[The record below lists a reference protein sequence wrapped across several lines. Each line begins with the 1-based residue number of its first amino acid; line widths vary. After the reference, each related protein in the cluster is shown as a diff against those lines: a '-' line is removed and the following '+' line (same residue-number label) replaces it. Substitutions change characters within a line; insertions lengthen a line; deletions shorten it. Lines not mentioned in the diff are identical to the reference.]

1 MKLSHKLVMVSAAV
15 LMGVS
20 PVLGM
25 AENTVSV
32 QAATKSTNGVHNTY
46 GKNSKVKVTKTM
58 KFVDRNGKKTSK
70 TAPKGGIYT
79 IWNVKNI
86 DGQVYYSIQTDLK
99 YWIPATATEGTVTYK
114 SGNTTYTLKSDGKK
128 VTTSTSTKKAV
139 KKTNSNK
146 NTKKVVKESTKK
158 TATKT
163 INGVKYYDLGGGA
176 YIKAVN
182 VDGKAA
188 SSTSSL
194 SKGTKAKFV
203 SNSYIYDKNGKR
215 ISKYQGK
222 SKFVKGDSVTTYGI
236 QTINGKKYYQLD
248 KKGTAFVRTVNI
260 DGKTTSNQESSVSND
275 AESTKK
281 YDYSLKKNAYIY
293 DKNGKRIN
301 KYQGKSKLLKGAAI
315 DVYGIETIKGKDY
328 YQLDKKGTAFVKASN
343 VTRTVKATS
352 ITMKKNAYIYNGNG
366 DTKKKTVKKGKT
378 VKATEARYIGTK
390 LYYKI
395 GDNQFVKA
403 ANVGKISGP
412 ELEPVNEPDGA
423 ATVDTGDNTVDP
435 NVTKVT
441 TINVAPLY
449 NIKGQ
454 PDNVRAFGEGQS
466 QQVSELRYIATSA
479 TATPELFYKLSSG
492 RGYLKQSDVAVS
504 GKILTPVNTPEQARA
519 DVTVATAADKTK
531 LLQDINEATSVKNS
545 EAYKF
550 ASSDAKAAYDRAIT
564 NGTAVN
570 NDATA
575 TIAQVNEAD
584 AAIVSAKAKL
594 NGKKITV
601 SSISNLTPAEVTS
614 IVQLVATANNVPE
627 SSIQLSNSGALTI
640 VTNGYT
646 QVLNLSDYV
655 TQTSATS
662 TN

>member
-1 MKLSHKLVMVSAAV
+1 MVSAAA
-15 LMGVS
+15 LMSVA
-20 PVLGM
+20 PLLGT
-25 AENTVSV
+25 AENVNTV
-32 QAATKSTNGVHNTY
+32 QAAPKKTT
-46 GKNSKVKVTKTM
+46 SKKAASNKITLVRNAYVYDK
-58 KFVDRNGKKTSK
+58 NGKRLDKYMGSAKYT
-70 TAPKGGIYT
+70 TIAKG
-79 IWNVKNI
+79 V
-86 DGQVYYSIQTDLK
+86 
-99 YWIPATATEGTVTYK
+99 TVT
-114 SGNTTYTLKSDGKK
+114 
-128 VTTSTSTKKAV
+128 STG
-139 KKTNSNK
+139 
-146 NTKKVVKESTKK
+146 
-158 TATKT
+158 TKT

-293 DKNGKRIN
+293 DNNGKRIN

-315 DVYGIETIKGKDY
+315 DVYGIEAIKGKDY

-395 GDNQFVKA
+395 SDNQFVKA

-423 ATVDTGDNTVDP
+423 ATVDTGDDTVDP

-492 RGYLKQSDVAVS
+492 RGYLKASDVAVS
-504 GKILTPVNTPEQARA
+504 GKTLTPVNTQEQAKE
-519 DVTVATAADKTK
+519 DVTVATAANKAK

-545 EAYKF
+545 EAYKL
-550 ASSDAKAAYDRAIT
+550 ASSDVKAAYDKAISD
-564 NGTAVN
+564 GTAVN

-594 NGKKITV
+594 DGKRVAVANMT
-601 SSISNLTPAEVTS
+601 NLTSDEIAAIIKV
-614 IVQLVATANNVPE
+614 VANANNVAE
-627 SSIQLSNSGALTI
+627 SSVQLT
-640 VTNGYT
+640 TNGSLSISVNGAA
-646 QVLNLSDYV
+646 QILNLGDYV
-655 TQTSATS
+655 TQAAVA
-662 TN
+662 NN

>member
-1 MKLSHKLVMVSAAV
+1 MVSAAA
-15 LMGVS
+15 LMSVA
-20 PVLGM
+20 PLLGT
-25 AENTVSV
+25 AENVNTV
-32 QAATKSTNGVHNTY
+32 QAAPKKTT
-46 GKNSKVKVTKTM
+46 SKKAASNKITLVRNAYVYDK
-58 KFVDRNGKKTSK
+58 NGKRLDKYMGSAKYT
-70 TAPKGGIYT
+70 TIAKG
-79 IWNVKNI
+79 V
-86 DGQVYYSIQTDLK
+86 
-99 YWIPATATEGTVTYK
+99 TVT
-114 SGNTTYTLKSDGKK
+114 
-128 VTTSTSTKKAV
+128 STG
-139 KKTNSNK
+139 
-146 NTKKVVKESTKK
+146 
-158 TATKT
+158 TKT

-293 DKNGKRIN
+293 DNNGKRIN

-395 GDNQFVKA
+395 SDNQFVKA

-504 GKILTPVNTPEQARA
+504 GKTLTPVNTQEQAKE
-519 DVTVATAADKTK
+519 DVTVATAANKAK

-545 EAYKF
+545 EAYKL
-550 ASSDAKAAYDRAIT
+550 ASSDVKAAYDKAISD
-564 NGTAVN
+564 GTAVN

-594 NGKKITV
+594 DGKRVAVANMT
-601 SSISNLTPAEVTS
+601 NLTSDEMAAIIKV
-614 IVQLVATANNVPE
+614 VANANNVAE
-627 SSIQLSNSGALTI
+627 SSVQLT
-640 VTNGYT
+640 TNGSLSISVNGAA
-646 QVLNLSDYV
+646 QILNLGDYV
-655 TQTSATS
+655 TQAAVA
-662 TN
+662 NN

>member
-1 MKLSHKLVMVSAAV
+1 MKLSHKLVMVSAAA
-15 LMGVS
+15 LMSVA
-20 PVLGM
+20 PLLGT
-25 AENTVSV
+25 AENVNTV
-32 QAATKSTNGVHNTY
+32 QAAPKKTT
-46 GKNSKVKVTKTM
+46 SKKAASNKITLVRNAYVYDK
-58 KFVDRNGKKTSK
+58 NGKRLDKYMGSAKYT
-70 TAPKGGIYT
+70 TIAKG
-79 IWNVKNI
+79 V
-86 DGQVYYSIQTDLK
+86 
-99 YWIPATATEGTVTYK
+99 TVT
-114 SGNTTYTLKSDGKK
+114 
-128 VTTSTSTKKAV
+128 STG
-139 KKTNSNK
+139 
-146 NTKKVVKESTKK
+146 
-158 TATKT
+158 TKT

-293 DKNGKRIN
+293 DNNGKRIN

-395 GDNQFVKA
+395 SDNQFVKA

-492 RGYLKQSDVAVS
+492 RGYLKDSDVAVS
-504 GKILTPVNTPEQARA
+504 GKTLTPVNTQEQARA
-519 DVTVATAADKTK
+519 DVTVATAANKAK
-531 LLQDINEATSVKNS
+531 LLQDINEATSVKSS
-545 EAYKF
+545 EAYKL
-550 ASSDAKAAYDRAIT
+550 ASSDVKAAYDKAISD
-564 NGTAVN
+564 GTTVN

-594 NGKKITV
+594 DGKRVAVANMT
-601 SSISNLTPAEVTS
+601 NLTSDEMAAIIKV
-614 IVQLVATANNVPE
+614 VANANNVAE
-627 SSIQLSNSGALTI
+627 SSVQLT
-640 VTNGYT
+640 TNGSLSISVNGAA
-646 QVLNLSDYV
+646 QILNLGDYV
-655 TQTSATS
+655 TQAAVA
-662 TN
+662 NN

>member
-1 MKLSHKLVMVSAAV
+1 MKLSHKLVMVSAAA
-15 LMGVS
+15 LMSVA
-20 PVLGM
+20 PLLGT
-25 AENTVSV
+25 AENVNTV
-32 QAATKSTNGVHNTY
+32 QAAPKKTT
-46 GKNSKVKVTKTM
+46 SKKAASNKITLVRNAYVYDK
-58 KFVDRNGKKTSK
+58 NGKRLDKYMGSAKYT
-70 TAPKGGIYT
+70 TIAKG
-79 IWNVKNI
+79 V
-86 DGQVYYSIQTDLK
+86 
-99 YWIPATATEGTVTYK
+99 TVT
-114 SGNTTYTLKSDGKK
+114 
-128 VTTSTSTKKAV
+128 STG
-139 KKTNSNK
+139 
-146 NTKKVVKESTKK
+146 
-158 TATKT
+158 TKT

-293 DKNGKRIN
+293 DNNGKRIN

-395 GDNQFVKA
+395 SDNQFVKA

-492 RGYLKQSDVAVS
+492 RGYLKKSDVAVS
-504 GKILTPVNTPEQARA
+504 GKILTPVNTQEQARA
-519 DVTVATAADKTK
+519 DVTVATAANKAK
-531 LLQDINEATSVKNS
+531 LLQDINEATSVKSS
-545 EAYKF
+545 EAYKL
-550 ASSDAKAAYDRAIT
+550 ASSDVKAAYDKAISD
-564 NGTAVN
+564 GTIVN

-594 NGKKITV
+594 DGKRVAVANMT
-601 SSISNLTPAEVTS
+601 NLTSDEMAAIIKV
-614 IVQLVATANNVPE
+614 VANANNVAE
-627 SSIQLSNSGALTI
+627 SSVQLT
-640 VTNGYT
+640 TNGSLSISVNGAA
-646 QVLNLSDYV
+646 QILNLGDYV
-655 TQTSATS
+655 TQAAVA
-662 TN
+662 NN

>member
-1 MKLSHKLVMVSAAV
+1 MVSAAA
-15 LMGVS
+15 LMSVA
-20 PVLGM
+20 PLLGT
-25 AENTVSV
+25 AENVNTV
-32 QAATKSTNGVHNTY
+32 QAAPKKTT
-46 GKNSKVKVTKTM
+46 SKKAASNKITLVRNAYVYDK
-58 KFVDRNGKKTSK
+58 NGKRLDKYMGSAKYT
-70 TAPKGGIYT
+70 TIAKG
-79 IWNVKNI
+79 V
-86 DGQVYYSIQTDLK
+86 
-99 YWIPATATEGTVTYK
+99 TVT
-114 SGNTTYTLKSDGKK
+114 
-128 VTTSTSTKKAV
+128 STG
-139 KKTNSNK
+139 
-146 NTKKVVKESTKK
+146 
-158 TATKT
+158 TKT

-260 DGKTTSNQESSVSND
+260 DGKTTSSQESSVSND

-395 GDNQFVKA
+395 SDNQFVKA

-492 RGYLKQSDVAVS
+492 RGYLKDSDVAVS
-504 GKILTPVNTPEQARA
+504 GKTLTPVNTQEQARE
-519 DVTVATAADKTK
+519 DVTVATAANKAK
-531 LLQDINEATSVKNS
+531 LLQDINEATSVKSS
-545 EAYKF
+545 EAYKL
-550 ASSDAKAAYDRAIT
+550 ASSDVKAAYDKAISD
-564 NGTAVN
+564 GTTVN

-594 NGKKITV
+594 DGKRVAVANMT
-601 SSISNLTPAEVTS
+601 NLTSDEMAAIIKV
-614 IVQLVATANNVPE
+614 VANANNVAE
-627 SSIQLSNSGALTI
+627 SSVQLT
-640 VTNGYT
+640 TNGSLSISVNGAA
-646 QVLNLSDYV
+646 QILNLGDYV
-655 TQTSATS
+655 TQAAVA
-662 TN
+662 NN

>member
-1 MKLSHKLVMVSAAV
+1 MVSAAA
-15 LMGVS
+15 LMSVA
-20 PVLGM
+20 PLLGT
-25 AENTVSV
+25 AENVNTV
-32 QAATKSTNGVHNTY
+32 QAAPKKTT
-46 GKNSKVKVTKTM
+46 SKKAASNKITLVRNAYVYDK
-58 KFVDRNGKKTSK
+58 NGKRLDKYMGSAKYT
-70 TAPKGGIYT
+70 TIAKG
-79 IWNVKNI
+79 V
-86 DGQVYYSIQTDLK
+86 
-99 YWIPATATEGTVTYK
+99 TVT
-114 SGNTTYTLKSDGKK
+114 
-128 VTTSTSTKKAV
+128 STG
-139 KKTNSNK
+139 
-146 NTKKVVKESTKK
+146 
-158 TATKT
+158 TKT

-293 DKNGKRIN
+293 DNNGKRIN

-395 GDNQFVKA
+395 SDNQFVKA

-423 ATVDTGDNTVDP
+423 ATVDTGDDTVDP

-492 RGYLKQSDVAVS
+492 RGYLKKSDVAVS
-504 GKILTPVNTPEQARA
+504 GKILTPVNTQEQAKE
-519 DVTVATAADKTK
+519 DVTVATAANKAK

-545 EAYKF
+545 EAYKL
-550 ASSDAKAAYDRAIT
+550 ASSDVKAAYDKAISD
-564 NGTAVN
+564 GTTVN

-594 NGKKITV
+594 DGKRVAVANMT
-601 SSISNLTPAEVTS
+601 NLTSDEMAAIIKV
-614 IVQLVATANNVPE
+614 VANANNVAE
-627 SSIQLSNSGALTI
+627 SSVQLT
-640 VTNGYT
+640 TNGSLSISVNGAA
-646 QVLNLSDYV
+646 QILNLGDYV
-655 TQTSATS
+655 TQAAVA
-662 TN
+662 NN

>member
-1 MKLSHKLVMVSAAV
+1 MVSAAA
-15 LMGVS
+15 LMSVA
-20 PVLGM
+20 PLLGT
-25 AENTVSV
+25 AENVNTV
-32 QAATKSTNGVHNTY
+32 QAAPKKTT
-46 GKNSKVKVTKTM
+46 SKKAASNKITLVRNAYVYDK
-58 KFVDRNGKKTSK
+58 NGKRLDKYMGSAKYT
-70 TAPKGGIYT
+70 TIAKG
-79 IWNVKNI
+79 V
-86 DGQVYYSIQTDLK
+86 
-99 YWIPATATEGTVTYK
+99 TVT
-114 SGNTTYTLKSDGKK
+114 
-128 VTTSTSTKKAV
+128 STG
-139 KKTNSNK
+139 
-146 NTKKVVKESTKK
+146 
-158 TATKT
+158 TKT

-236 QTINGKKYYQLD
+236 QTINSKKYYQLD

-293 DKNGKRIN
+293 DNNGKRIN

-366 DTKKKTVKKGKT
+366 DTKKETVKKGKT

-395 GDNQFVKA
+395 SDNQFVKA

-423 ATVDTGDNTVDP
+423 ATVDTGDDTVDP

-492 RGYLKQSDVAVS
+492 RGYLKDSDVAVS
-504 GKILTPVNTPEQARA
+504 GKTLTPVNTQEQARE
-519 DVTVATAADKTK
+519 DVTVATAANKAK

-545 EAYKF
+545 EAYKL
-550 ASSDAKAAYDRAIT
+550 ASSDVKAAYDKAISD
-564 NGTAVN
+564 GTTVN

-594 NGKKITV
+594 DGKRVAVANMT
-601 SSISNLTPAEVTS
+601 NLTSDEMAAIIKV
-614 IVQLVATANNVPE
+614 VANANNVAE
-627 SSIQLSNSGALTI
+627 SSVQLT
-640 VTNGYT
+640 TNGSLSISVNGAA
-646 QVLNLSDYV
+646 QILNLGDYV
-655 TQTSATS
+655 TQAAVA
-662 TN
+662 NN

>member
-1 MKLSHKLVMVSAAV
+1 MKLSHKLVMVSAAA
-15 LMGVS
+15 LMSVA
-20 PVLGM
+20 PLLGT
-25 AENTVSV
+25 AENVNTV
-32 QAATKSTNGVHNTY
+32 QAA
-46 GKNSKVKVTKTM
+46 
-58 KFVDRNGKKTSK
+58 
-70 TAPKGGIYT
+70 P
-79 IWNVKNI
+79 
-86 DGQVYYSIQTDLK
+86 
-99 YWIPATATEGTVTYK
+99 
-114 SGNTTYTLKSDGKK
+114 
-128 VTTSTSTKKAV
+128 
-139 KKTNSNK
+139 
-146 NTKKVVKESTKK
+146 KK
-158 TATKT
+158 TASKKAASNKITLVRNAYVYDKNGKRLDKYMGSAKYTTIAKGVTVTSTGTKT

-293 DKNGKRIN
+293 DNNGKRIN

-395 GDNQFVKA
+395 SDNQFVKA

-492 RGYLKQSDVAVS
+492 RGYLKDSDVAVS
-504 GKILTPVNTPEQARA
+504 GKTLTPVNTQEQAKE
-519 DVTVATAADKTK
+519 DVTVATAANKAK

-545 EAYKF
+545 EAYKL
-550 ASSDAKAAYDRAIT
+550 ASSDVKAAYDKAISD
-564 NGTAVN
+564 GTTVN

-594 NGKKITV
+594 DGKRVAVANMT
-601 SSISNLTPAEVTS
+601 NLTSDEMAAIIKV
-614 IVQLVATANNVPE
+614 VANANNVAE
-627 SSIQLSNSGALTI
+627 SSVQLT
-640 VTNGYT
+640 TNGSLSISVNGAA
-646 QVLNLSDYV
+646 QILNLGDYV
-655 TQTSATS
+655 TQAAVA
-662 TN
+662 NN

>member
-1 MKLSHKLVMVSAAV
+1 MKLSHKLVMVSAAA
-15 LMGVS
+15 LMSVA
-20 PVLGM
+20 PLLGT
-25 AENTVSV
+25 AENVNTV
-32 QAATKSTNGVHNTY
+32 QAAPKKTT
-46 GKNSKVKVTKTM
+46 SKKAASNKITLVRNAYVYDK
-58 KFVDRNGKKTSK
+58 NGKRLDKYMGSAKYT
-70 TAPKGGIYT
+70 TIAKG
-79 IWNVKNI
+79 V
-86 DGQVYYSIQTDLK
+86 
-99 YWIPATATEGTVTYK
+99 TVT
-114 SGNTTYTLKSDGKK
+114 
-128 VTTSTSTKKAV
+128 STG
-139 KKTNSNK
+139 
-146 NTKKVVKESTKK
+146 
-158 TATKT
+158 TKT

-395 GDNQFVKA
+395 SDNQFVKA

-492 RGYLKQSDVAVS
+492 RGYLKASDVAVS
-504 GKILTPVNTPEQARA
+504 GKTLTPVNTQEQAKE
-519 DVTVATAADKTK
+519 DVTVATAANKAK

-545 EAYKF
+545 EAYKL
-550 ASSDAKAAYDRAIT
+550 ASSDVKAAYDKAISD
-564 NGTAVN
+564 GTTVN

-594 NGKKITV
+594 DGKRVAVANMT
-601 SSISNLTPAEVTS
+601 NLTSDEMAAIIKV
-614 IVQLVATANNVPE
+614 VANANNVAE
-627 SSIQLSNSGALTI
+627 SSVQLT
-640 VTNGYT
+640 TNGSLSISVNGAA
-646 QVLNLSDYV
+646 QILNLGDYV
-655 TQTSATS
+655 TQAAVA
-662 TN
+662 NN

>member
-1 MKLSHKLVMVSAAV
+1 MVSAAA
-15 LMGVS
+15 LMSVA
-20 PVLGM
+20 PLLGT
-25 AENTVSV
+25 AENVNTV
-32 QAATKSTNGVHNTY
+32 QAAPKKTT
-46 GKNSKVKVTKTM
+46 SKKAASNKITLVRNAYVYDK
-58 KFVDRNGKKTSK
+58 NGKRLDKYMGSAKYT
-70 TAPKGGIYT
+70 TIAKG
-79 IWNVKNI
+79 V
-86 DGQVYYSIQTDLK
+86 
-99 YWIPATATEGTVTYK
+99 TVT
-114 SGNTTYTLKSDGKK
+114 
-128 VTTSTSTKKAV
+128 STG
-139 KKTNSNK
+139 
-146 NTKKVVKESTKK
+146 
-158 TATKT
+158 TKT

-395 GDNQFVKA
+395 SDNQFVKA

-492 RGYLKQSDVAVS
+492 RGYLKKSDVAVS
-504 GKILTPVNTPEQARA
+504 GKTLTPVNTQEQAKE
-519 DVTVATAADKTK
+519 DVTVATAANKAK

-545 EAYKF
+545 EAYKL
-550 ASSDAKAAYDRAIT
+550 ASSDVKAAYDKAISD
-564 NGTAVN
+564 GTAVN

-594 NGKKITV
+594 DGKRVAVANMT
-601 SSISNLTPAEVTS
+601 NLTSDEMAAIIKV
-614 IVQLVATANNVPE
+614 VANANNVAE
-627 SSIQLSNSGALTI
+627 SSVQLT
-640 VTNGYT
+640 TNGSLSISVNGAA
-646 QVLNLSDYV
+646 QILNLGDYV
-655 TQTSATS
+655 TQAAVA
-662 TN
+662 NN

>member
-1 MKLSHKLVMVSAAV
+1 MKLSHKLVMVSAAA
-15 LMGVS
+15 LMSVA
-20 PVLGM
+20 PLLGT
-25 AENTVSV
+25 AENVNTV
-32 QAATKSTNGVHNTY
+32 QAA
-46 GKNSKVKVTKTM
+46 
-58 KFVDRNGKKTSK
+58 
-70 TAPKGGIYT
+70 P
-79 IWNVKNI
+79 
-86 DGQVYYSIQTDLK
+86 
-99 YWIPATATEGTVTYK
+99 
-114 SGNTTYTLKSDGKK
+114 
-128 VTTSTSTKKAV
+128 
-139 KKTNSNK
+139 
-146 NTKKVVKESTKK
+146 KK
-158 TATKT
+158 TASKKAASNKITLVRNAYVYDKNGKRLDKYMGSAKYTTIAKGVTVTSTGTKT

-293 DKNGKRIN
+293 DNNGKRIN

-395 GDNQFVKA
+395 SDNQFVKA

-492 RGYLKQSDVAVS
+492 RGYLKKSDVAVS
-504 GKILTPVNTPEQARA
+504 GKILTPVNTPEQARE
-519 DVTVATAADKTK
+519 DVTVATAANKAK

-545 EAYKF
+545 EAYKL
-550 ASSDAKAAYDRAIT
+550 ASSDVKAAYDKAISD
-564 NGTAVN
+564 GTTVN

-594 NGKKITV
+594 DGKRVAVANMT
-601 SSISNLTPAEVTS
+601 NLTSDEMAAIIKV
-614 IVQLVATANNVPE
+614 VANANNVAE
-627 SSIQLSNSGALTI
+627 SSVQLT
-640 VTNGYT
+640 TNGSLSISVNGAA
-646 QVLNLSDYV
+646 QILNLGDYV
-655 TQTSATS
+655 TQAAVA
-662 TN
+662 NN

>member
-1 MKLSHKLVMVSAAV
+1 MKLSHKLVMVSAAA
-15 LMGVS
+15 LMSVA
-20 PVLGM
+20 PLLGT
-25 AENTVSV
+25 AENVNTV
-32 QAATKSTNGVHNTY
+32 QAAPKKTT
-46 GKNSKVKVTKTM
+46 SKKAASNKITLVRNAYVYDK
-58 KFVDRNGKKTSK
+58 NGKRLDKYMGSAKYT
-70 TAPKGGIYT
+70 TIAKG
-79 IWNVKNI
+79 V
-86 DGQVYYSIQTDLK
+86 
-99 YWIPATATEGTVTYK
+99 TVT
-114 SGNTTYTLKSDGKK
+114 
-128 VTTSTSTKKAV
+128 STG
-139 KKTNSNK
+139 
-146 NTKKVVKESTKK
+146 
-158 TATKT
+158 TKT

-293 DKNGKRIN
+293 DNNGKRIN

-395 GDNQFVKA
+395 SDNQFVKA

-492 RGYLKQSDVAVS
+492 RGYLKDTDVAVS
-504 GKILTPVNTPEQARA
+504 GKTLTPVNTPEQARE
-519 DVTVATAADKTK
+519 DVTVATAANKAK
-531 LLQDINEATSVKNS
+531 LLQDINEATSVKSS
-545 EAYKF
+545 EAYKL
-550 ASSDAKAAYDRAIT
+550 ASSDVKAAYDKAISD
-564 NGTAVN
+564 GTTVN

-594 NGKKITV
+594 DGKRVAVANMT
-601 SSISNLTPAEVTS
+601 NLTSDEMAAIIKV
-614 IVQLVATANNVPE
+614 VANANNVAE
-627 SSIQLSNSGALTI
+627 SSVQLT
-640 VTNGYT
+640 TNGSLSISVNGAA
-646 QVLNLSDYV
+646 QILNLGDYV
-655 TQTSATS
+655 TQAAVA
-662 TN
+662 NN

>member
-1 MKLSHKLVMVSAAV
+1 MKLSHKLVMVSAAA
-15 LMGVS
+15 LMSVA
-20 PVLGM
+20 PLLGT
-25 AENTVSV
+25 AENVNTV
-32 QAATKSTNGVHNTY
+32 QAAPKKTT
-46 GKNSKVKVTKTM
+46 SKKAASNKITLVRNAYVYDK
-58 KFVDRNGKKTSK
+58 NGKRLDKYMGSAKYT
-70 TAPKGGIYT
+70 TIAKG
-79 IWNVKNI
+79 V
-86 DGQVYYSIQTDLK
+86 
-99 YWIPATATEGTVTYK
+99 TVT
-114 SGNTTYTLKSDGKK
+114 
-128 VTTSTSTKKAV
+128 STG
-139 KKTNSNK
+139 
-146 NTKKVVKESTKK
+146 
-158 TATKT
+158 TKT

-293 DKNGKRIN
+293 DNNGKRIN

-378 VKATEARYIGTK
+378 IKATEARYIGTK

-395 GDNQFVKA
+395 SDNQFVKA

-423 ATVDTGDNTVDP
+423 ATVDTGDDTVDP

-504 GKILTPVNTPEQARA
+504 GKTLTPVNTPEQAREA
-519 DVTVATAADKTK
+519 VTVATAANKAK

-545 EAYKF
+545 EAYKL
-550 ASSDAKAAYDRAIT
+550 ASSDVKAAYDKAISD
-564 NGTAVN
+564 GTTVN

-594 NGKKITV
+594 DGKRVAVANMT
-601 SSISNLTPAEVTS
+601 NLTSDEMAAIIKV
-614 IVQLVATANNVPE
+614 VANANNVAE
-627 SSIQLSNSGALTI
+627 SSVQLT
-640 VTNGYT
+640 TNGSLSISVNGAA
-646 QVLNLSDYV
+646 QILNLGDYV
-655 TQTSATS
+655 TQAAVA
-662 TN
+662 NN

>member
-1 MKLSHKLVMVSAAV
+1 MVSAAA
-15 LMGVS
+15 LMSVA
-20 PVLGM
+20 PLLGT
-25 AENTVSV
+25 AENVNTV
-32 QAATKSTNGVHNTY
+32 QAAPKKTT
-46 GKNSKVKVTKTM
+46 SKKAASNKITLVRNAYVYDK
-58 KFVDRNGKKTSK
+58 NGKRLDKYMGSAKYT
-70 TAPKGGIYT
+70 TIAKG
-79 IWNVKNI
+79 V
-86 DGQVYYSIQTDLK
+86 
-99 YWIPATATEGTVTYK
+99 TVT
-114 SGNTTYTLKSDGKK
+114 
-128 VTTSTSTKKAV
+128 STG
-139 KKTNSNK
+139 
-146 NTKKVVKESTKK
+146 
-158 TATKT
+158 TKT

-293 DKNGKRIN
+293 DNNGKRIN

-395 GDNQFVKA
+395 SDNQFVKA

-423 ATVDTGDNTVDP
+423 ATVDTGDDTVDP

-492 RGYLKQSDVAVS
+492 RGYLKDSDVAVS
-504 GKILTPVNTPEQARA
+504 GKTLTPVNTQEQARE
-519 DVTVATAADKTK
+519 DVTVATAANKAK

-545 EAYKF
+545 EAYKL
-550 ASSDAKAAYDRAIT
+550 ASSDVKAAYDKAISD
-564 NGTAVN
+564 GTIVN

-594 NGKKITV
+594 DGKRVAVANMT
-601 SSISNLTPAEVTS
+601 NLTSDEMAAIIKV
-614 IVQLVATANNVPE
+614 VANANNVAE
-627 SSIQLSNSGALTI
+627 SSVQLT
-640 VTNGYT
+640 TNGSLSISVNGAA
-646 QVLNLSDYV
+646 QILNLGDYV
-655 TQTSATS
+655 TQAAVA
-662 TN
+662 NN

>member
-1 MKLSHKLVMVSAAV
+1 MVSAAA
-15 LMGVS
+15 LMSVA
-20 PVLGM
+20 PLLGT
-25 AENTVSV
+25 AENVNTV
-32 QAATKSTNGVHNTY
+32 QAAPKKTT
-46 GKNSKVKVTKTM
+46 SKKAASNKITLVRNAYVYDK
-58 KFVDRNGKKTSK
+58 NGKRLDKYMGSAKYT
-70 TAPKGGIYT
+70 TIAKG
-79 IWNVKNI
+79 V
-86 DGQVYYSIQTDLK
+86 
-99 YWIPATATEGTVTYK
+99 TVT
-114 SGNTTYTLKSDGKK
+114 
-128 VTTSTSTKKAV
+128 STG
-139 KKTNSNK
+139 
-146 NTKKVVKESTKK
+146 
-158 TATKT
+158 TKT

-301 KYQGKSKLLKGAAI
+301 KYQGKSKLLKGATI

-395 GDNQFVKA
+395 SDNQFVKA

-492 RGYLKQSDVAVS
+492 RGYLKASDVAVS
-504 GKILTPVNTPEQARA
+504 GKTLTPVNTPEQARE
-519 DVTVATAADKTK
+519 DVTVATAANKAK

-545 EAYKF
+545 EAYEL
-550 ASSDAKAAYDRAIT
+550 ASSDVKAAYDKAISD
-564 NGTAVN
+564 GTTVN

-594 NGKKITV
+594 DGKRVAVANMT
-601 SSISNLTPAEVTS
+601 NLTSDEMAA
-614 IVQLVATANNVPE
+614 IVKVVANANNVAE
-627 SSIQLSNSGALTI
+627 SSVQLT
-640 VTNGYT
+640 TNGSLSISVNGAA
-646 QVLNLSDYV
+646 QILNLGDYV
-655 TQTSATS
+655 TQAAVA
-662 TN
+662 NN

>member
-1 MKLSHKLVMVSAAV
+1 MKLSHKLVMVSAAA
-15 LMGVS
+15 LMSVA
-20 PVLGM
+20 PLLGT
-25 AENTVSV
+25 AENVNTV
-32 QAATKSTNGVHNTY
+32 QAAPKKTT
-46 GKNSKVKVTKTM
+46 SKKAASNKITLVRNAYVYDK
-58 KFVDRNGKKTSK
+58 NGKRLDKYMGSAKYT
-70 TAPKGGIYT
+70 TIAKG
-79 IWNVKNI
+79 V
-86 DGQVYYSIQTDLK
+86 
-99 YWIPATATEGTVTYK
+99 TVT
-114 SGNTTYTLKSDGKK
+114 
-128 VTTSTSTKKAV
+128 STG
-139 KKTNSNK
+139 
-146 NTKKVVKESTKK
+146 
-158 TATKT
+158 TKT

-293 DKNGKRIN
+293 DNNGKRIN

-395 GDNQFVKA
+395 SDNQFVKA

-492 RGYLKQSDVAVS
+492 RGYLKRSDVAVS
-504 GKILTPVNTPEQARA
+504 GKILTPVNTLEQARE
-519 DVTVATAADKTK
+519 DVTVATAANKAK
-531 LLQDINEATSVKNS
+531 LLQDINEATSVKSS
-545 EAYKF
+545 EAYKL
-550 ASSDAKAAYDRAIT
+550 ASSDVKAAYDKAISD
-564 NGTAVN
+564 GTTVN

-594 NGKKITV
+594 DGKRVAVANMT
-601 SSISNLTPAEVTS
+601 NLTSDEMAAIIKV
-614 IVQLVATANNVPE
+614 VANANNVAE
-627 SSIQLSNSGALTI
+627 SSVQLT
-640 VTNGYT
+640 TNGSLSISVNGAA
-646 QVLNLSDYV
+646 QILNLGDYV
-655 TQTSATS
+655 TQAAVA
-662 TN
+662 NN

>member
-1 MKLSHKLVMVSAAV
+1 MKLSHKLVMVSAAA
-15 LMGVS
+15 LMSVA
-20 PVLGM
+20 PLLGT
-25 AENTVSV
+25 AENVNTV
-32 QAATKSTNGVHNTY
+32 QAAPKKTT
-46 GKNSKVKVTKTM
+46 SKKAASNKITLVRNAYVYDK
-58 KFVDRNGKKTSK
+58 NGKRLDKYMGSAKYT
-70 TAPKGGIYT
+70 TIAKG
-79 IWNVKNI
+79 V
-86 DGQVYYSIQTDLK
+86 
-99 YWIPATATEGTVTYK
+99 TVT
-114 SGNTTYTLKSDGKK
+114 
-128 VTTSTSTKKAV
+128 STG
-139 KKTNSNK
+139 
-146 NTKKVVKESTKK
+146 
-158 TATKT
+158 TKT

-260 DGKTTSNQESSVSND
+260 DGKTTSSQESSVSND

-395 GDNQFVKA
+395 SDNQFVKA

-492 RGYLKQSDVAVS
+492 RGYLKASDVAVS
-504 GKILTPVNTPEQARA
+504 GKTLTPVNTPEQARE
-519 DVTVATAADKTK
+519 DVTVATAANKAK

-545 EAYKF
+545 EAYKL
-550 ASSDAKAAYDRAIT
+550 ASSDVKAAYDKAISD
-564 NGTAVN
+564 GTTVN

-594 NGKKITV
+594 DGKRVAVANMT
-601 SSISNLTPAEVTS
+601 NLTSDEMAAIIKV
-614 IVQLVATANNVPE
+614 VANANNVAE
-627 SSIQLSNSGALTI
+627 SSVQLT
-640 VTNGYT
+640 TNGSLSISVNGAA
-646 QVLNLSDYV
+646 QILNLGDYV
-655 TQTSATS
+655 TQAAVA
-662 TN
+662 NN

>member
-1 MKLSHKLVMVSAAV
+1 MVSAAA
-15 LMGVS
+15 LMSVA
-20 PVLGM
+20 PLLGT
-25 AENTVSV
+25 AENVNTV
-32 QAATKSTNGVHNTY
+32 QAAPKKTT
-46 GKNSKVKVTKTM
+46 SKKAASNKITLVRNAYVYDK
-58 KFVDRNGKKTSK
+58 NGKRLDKYMGSAKYT
-70 TAPKGGIYT
+70 TIAKG
-79 IWNVKNI
+79 V
-86 DGQVYYSIQTDLK
+86 
-99 YWIPATATEGTVTYK
+99 TVT
-114 SGNTTYTLKSDGKK
+114 
-128 VTTSTSTKKAV
+128 STG
-139 KKTNSNK
+139 
-146 NTKKVVKESTKK
+146 
-158 TATKT
+158 TKT

-293 DKNGKRIN
+293 DNNGKRIN

-395 GDNQFVKA
+395 SDNQFVKA

-423 ATVDTGDNTVDP
+423 ATVDTGDDTVDP

-492 RGYLKQSDVAVS
+492 RGYLKDSDVAVS
-504 GKILTPVNTPEQARA
+504 GKTLTPVNTPEQARE
-519 DVTVATAADKTK
+519 DVTVATAANKAK

-545 EAYKF
+545 EAYKL
-550 ASSDAKAAYDRAIT
+550 ASSDVKAAYDKAISD
-564 NGTAVN
+564 GTTVN

-594 NGKKITV
+594 DGKRVAVANMT
-601 SSISNLTPAEVTS
+601 NLTSDEMAAIIKV
-614 IVQLVATANNVPE
+614 VANANNVAE
-627 SSIQLSNSGALTI
+627 SSVQLT
-640 VTNGYT
+640 TNGSLSISVNGAA
-646 QVLNLSDYV
+646 QILNLGDYV
-655 TQTSATS
+655 TQAAVA
-662 TN
+662 NN

>member
-1 MKLSHKLVMVSAAV
+1 MKLSHKLVMVSAAA
-15 LMGVS
+15 LMSVA
-20 PVLGM
+20 PLLGT
-25 AENTVSV
+25 AENVNTV
-32 QAATKSTNGVHNTY
+32 QAAPKKTT
-46 GKNSKVKVTKTM
+46 SKKAASNKITLVRNAYVYDK
-58 KFVDRNGKKTSK
+58 NGKRLDKYMGSAKYT
-70 TAPKGGIYT
+70 TIAKG
-79 IWNVKNI
+79 V
-86 DGQVYYSIQTDLK
+86 
-99 YWIPATATEGTVTYK
+99 TVT
-114 SGNTTYTLKSDGKK
+114 
-128 VTTSTSTKKAV
+128 STG
-139 KKTNSNK
+139 
-146 NTKKVVKESTKK
+146 
-158 TATKT
+158 TKT

-293 DKNGKRIN
+293 DNNGKRIN

-395 GDNQFVKA
+395 SDNQFVKA

-504 GKILTPVNTPEQARA
+504 GKTLTPVNTLEQARE
-519 DVTVATAADKTK
+519 DVTVATAANKAK
-531 LLQDINEATSVKNS
+531 LLQDINEATSVKSS
-545 EAYKF
+545 EAYKL
-550 ASSDAKAAYDRAIT
+550 ASSDVKAAYDKAISD
-564 NGTAVN
+564 GTTVN

-594 NGKKITV
+594 DGKRVAVANMT
-601 SSISNLTPAEVTS
+601 NLTSDEMAAIIKV
-614 IVQLVATANNVPE
+614 VANANNVAE
-627 SSIQLSNSGALTI
+627 SSVQLT
-640 VTNGYT
+640 TNGSLSISVNGAA
-646 QVLNLSDYV
+646 QILNLGDYV
-655 TQTSATS
+655 TQAAVA
-662 TN
+662 NN

>member
-1 MKLSHKLVMVSAAV
+1 MVSAAA
-15 LMGVS
+15 LMSVA
-20 PVLGM
+20 PLLGT
-25 AENTVSV
+25 AENVNTV
-32 QAATKSTNGVHNTY
+32 QAAPKKTT
-46 GKNSKVKVTKTM
+46 SKKAASNKITLVRNAYVYDK
-58 KFVDRNGKKTSK
+58 NGKRLDKYMGSAKYT
-70 TAPKGGIYT
+70 TIAKG
-79 IWNVKNI
+79 V
-86 DGQVYYSIQTDLK
+86 
-99 YWIPATATEGTVTYK
+99 TVT
-114 SGNTTYTLKSDGKK
+114 
-128 VTTSTSTKKAV
+128 STG
-139 KKTNSNK
+139 
-146 NTKKVVKESTKK
+146 
-158 TATKT
+158 TKT

-293 DKNGKRIN
+293 DNNGKRIN

-395 GDNQFVKA
+395 SDNQFVKA

-423 ATVDTGDNTVDP
+423 ATVDTGDDTVDP

-492 RGYLKQSDVAVS
+492 RGYLKDSDVAVS
-504 GKILTPVNTPEQARA
+504 GKTLTPVNTQEQARE
-519 DVTVATAADKTK
+519 DVTVATAANKAK

-545 EAYKF
+545 EAYKL
-550 ASSDAKAAYDRAIT
+550 ASSDVKAAYDKAISD
-564 NGTAVN
+564 GTTVN
-570 NDATA
+570 NNATA

-594 NGKKITV
+594 DGKRVAVANMT
-601 SSISNLTPAEVTS
+601 NLTSDEMAAIIKV
-614 IVQLVATANNVPE
+614 VANANNVAE
-627 SSIQLSNSGALTI
+627 SSVQLT
-640 VTNGYT
+640 TNGSLSISVNGAA
-646 QVLNLSDYV
+646 QILNLGDYV
-655 TQTSATS
+655 TQAAVA
-662 TN
+662 NN

>member
-1 MKLSHKLVMVSAAV
+1 MVSAAA
-15 LMGVS
+15 LMSVA
-20 PVLGM
+20 PLLGT
-25 AENTVSV
+25 AENVNTV
-32 QAATKSTNGVHNTY
+32 QAAPKKTT
-46 GKNSKVKVTKTM
+46 SKKAASNKITLVRNAYVYDK
-58 KFVDRNGKKTSK
+58 NGKRLDKYMGSAKYT
-70 TAPKGGIYT
+70 TIAKG
-79 IWNVKNI
+79 V
-86 DGQVYYSIQTDLK
+86 
-99 YWIPATATEGTVTYK
+99 TVT
-114 SGNTTYTLKSDGKK
+114 
-128 VTTSTSTKKAV
+128 STG
-139 KKTNSNK
+139 
-146 NTKKVVKESTKK
+146 
-158 TATKT
+158 TKT

-275 AESTKK
+275 VESTKK

-293 DKNGKRIN
+293 DNNGKRIN

-343 VTRTVKATS
+343 VTRTVKVTS

-395 GDNQFVKA
+395 SDNQFVKA

-492 RGYLKQSDVAVS
+492 RGYLKASDVAVS
-504 GKILTPVNTPEQARA
+504 GKTLTPVNTQEQAKE
-519 DVTVATAADKTK
+519 DVTVATAANKAK

-545 EAYKF
+545 EAYKL
-550 ASSDAKAAYDRAIT
+550 ASSDVKAAYDKAISD
-564 NGTAVN
+564 GTAVN

-594 NGKKITV
+594 DGKRVAVANMT
-601 SSISNLTPAEVTS
+601 NLTSDEIAAIIKV
-614 IVQLVATANNVPE
+614 VANANNVAE
-627 SSIQLSNSGALTI
+627 SSVQLT
-640 VTNGYT
+640 TNGSLSISVNGAA
-646 QVLNLSDYV
+646 QILNLGDYV
-655 TQTSATS
+655 TQAAVA
-662 TN
+662 NN

>member
-1 MKLSHKLVMVSAAV
+1 MVSAAA
-15 LMGVS
+15 LMSVA
-20 PVLGM
+20 PLLGT
-25 AENTVSV
+25 AENVNTV
-32 QAATKSTNGVHNTY
+32 QAAPKKTT
-46 GKNSKVKVTKTM
+46 SKKAASNKITLVRNAYVYDK
-58 KFVDRNGKKTSK
+58 NGKRLDKYMGSAKYT
-70 TAPKGGIYT
+70 TIAKG
-79 IWNVKNI
+79 V
-86 DGQVYYSIQTDLK
+86 
-99 YWIPATATEGTVTYK
+99 TVT
-114 SGNTTYTLKSDGKK
+114 
-128 VTTSTSTKKAV
+128 STG
-139 KKTNSNK
+139 
-146 NTKKVVKESTKK
+146 
-158 TATKT
+158 TKT

-293 DKNGKRIN
+293 DNNGKRIN

-343 VTRTVKATS
+343 VTRTVKVTS

-395 GDNQFVKA
+395 SDNQFVKA

-492 RGYLKQSDVAVS
+492 RGYLKASDVAVS
-504 GKILTPVNTPEQARA
+504 GKTLTPVNTQEQARE
-519 DVTVATAADKTK
+519 DVTVATAANKAK

-545 EAYKF
+545 EAYKL
-550 ASSDAKAAYDRAIT
+550 ASSDVKAAYDKAISD
-564 NGTAVN
+564 GTTVN

-594 NGKKITV
+594 DGKRVAVANMT
-601 SSISNLTPAEVTS
+601 NLTSDEMAAIIKV
-614 IVQLVATANNVPE
+614 VANANNVAE
-627 SSIQLSNSGALTI
+627 SSVQLT
-640 VTNGYT
+640 TNGSLSISVNGAA
-646 QVLNLSDYV
+646 QILNLGDYV
-655 TQTSATS
+655 TQAAVA
-662 TN
+662 NN

>member
-1 MKLSHKLVMVSAAV
+1 MVSAAA
-15 LMGVS
+15 LMSVA
-20 PVLGM
+20 PLLGT
-25 AENTVSV
+25 AENVNTV
-32 QAATKSTNGVHNTY
+32 QAAPKKTT
-46 GKNSKVKVTKTM
+46 SKKAASNKITLVRNAYVYDK
-58 KFVDRNGKKTSK
+58 NGKRLDKYMGSAKYT
-70 TAPKGGIYT
+70 TIAKG
-79 IWNVKNI
+79 V
-86 DGQVYYSIQTDLK
+86 
-99 YWIPATATEGTVTYK
+99 TV
-114 SGNTTYTLKSDGKK
+114 
-128 VTTSTSTKKAV
+128 TSTS
-139 KKTNSNK
+139 
-146 NTKKVVKESTKK
+146 
-158 TATKT
+158 TKT

-293 DKNGKRIN
+293 DNNGKRIN

-395 GDNQFVKA
+395 SDNQFVKA

-492 RGYLKQSDVAVS
+492 RGYLKDSDVAVS
-504 GKILTPVNTPEQARA
+504 GKTLTPVNTQEQARE
-519 DVTVATAADKTK
+519 DVTVATAANKAK

-545 EAYKF
+545 EAYKL
-550 ASSDAKAAYDRAIT
+550 ASSDVKAAYDKAISD
-564 NGTAVN
+564 GTTVN

-594 NGKKITV
+594 DGKRVAVANMT
-601 SSISNLTPAEVTS
+601 NLTSDEMAAIIKV
-614 IVQLVATANNVPE
+614 VANANNVAE
-627 SSIQLSNSGALTI
+627 SSVQLT
-640 VTNGYT
+640 TNGSLSISVNGAA
-646 QVLNLSDYV
+646 QILNLGDYV
-655 TQTSATS
+655 TQAAVA
-662 TN
+662 NN

>member
-1 MKLSHKLVMVSAAV
+1 MVSAAA
-15 LMGVS
+15 LMSVA
-20 PVLGM
+20 PLLGT
-25 AENTVSV
+25 AENVNTV
-32 QAATKSTNGVHNTY
+32 QAA
-46 GKNSKVKVTKTM
+46 
-58 KFVDRNGKKTSK
+58 
-70 TAPKGGIYT
+70 P
-79 IWNVKNI
+79 
-86 DGQVYYSIQTDLK
+86 
-99 YWIPATATEGTVTYK
+99 
-114 SGNTTYTLKSDGKK
+114 
-128 VTTSTSTKKAV
+128 
-139 KKTNSNK
+139 
-146 NTKKVVKESTKK
+146 KK
-158 TATKT
+158 TASKKAASNKITLVRNAYVYDKNGKRLDKYMGSAKYTTIAKGVTVTSTGTKT

-293 DKNGKRIN
+293 DNNGKRIN

-378 VKATEARYIGTK
+378 IKATEARYIGTK

-395 GDNQFVKA
+395 SDNQFVKA

-492 RGYLKQSDVAVS
+492 RGYLKDTDVAVS
-504 GKILTPVNTPEQARA
+504 GKTLTPVNTREQARE
-519 DVTVATAADKTK
+519 DVTVATAANKAK

-545 EAYKF
+545 EAYKL
-550 ASSDAKAAYDRAIT
+550 ASSDVKAAYDKAISD
-564 NGTAVN
+564 GTTVN

-594 NGKKITV
+594 DGKRVAVANMT
-601 SSISNLTPAEVTS
+601 NLTSDEIAAIIKV
-614 IVQLVATANNVPE
+614 VANANNVAE
-627 SSIQLSNSGALTI
+627 SSVQLT
-640 VTNGYT
+640 TNGSLSISVNGAA
-646 QVLNLSDYV
+646 QILNLGDYV
-655 TQTSATS
+655 TQAAVA
-662 TN
+662 NN

>member
-1 MKLSHKLVMVSAAV
+1 MVSAAA
-15 LMGVS
+15 LMSVA
-20 PVLGM
+20 PLLGT
-25 AENTVSV
+25 AENVNTV
-32 QAATKSTNGVHNTY
+32 QAAPKKTT
-46 GKNSKVKVTKTM
+46 SKKAASNKITLVRNAYVYDK
-58 KFVDRNGKKTSK
+58 NGKRLDKYMGSAKYT
-70 TAPKGGIYT
+70 TIAKG
-79 IWNVKNI
+79 V
-86 DGQVYYSIQTDLK
+86 
-99 YWIPATATEGTVTYK
+99 TVT
-114 SGNTTYTLKSDGKK
+114 
-128 VTTSTSTKKAV
+128 STG
-139 KKTNSNK
+139 
-146 NTKKVVKESTKK
+146 
-158 TATKT
+158 TKT

-293 DKNGKRIN
+293 DNNGKRIN

-395 GDNQFVKA
+395 SDNQFVKA

-492 RGYLKQSDVAVS
+492 RGYLKDSDVAVS
-504 GKILTPVNTPEQARA
+504 GKTLTPVNTQEQARE
-519 DVTVATAADKTK
+519 DVTVATAANKAK

-545 EAYKF
+545 EAYKL
-550 ASSDAKAAYDRAIT
+550 ASSDVKAAYDKAISD
-564 NGTAVN
+564 GTTVN

-594 NGKKITV
+594 DGKRVAVANMT
-601 SSISNLTPAEVTS
+601 NLTSDEIAAIIKV
-614 IVQLVATANNVPE
+614 VANANNVAE
-627 SSIQLSNSGALTI
+627 SSVQLT
-640 VTNGYT
+640 TNGSLSISVNGAA
-646 QVLNLSDYV
+646 QILNLGDYV
-655 TQTSATS
+655 TQAAVA
-662 TN
+662 NN

>member
-1 MKLSHKLVMVSAAV
+1 MVSAAA
-15 LMGVS
+15 LMSVA
-20 PVLGM
+20 PLLGT
-25 AENTVSV
+25 AENVNTV
-32 QAATKSTNGVHNTY
+32 QAAPKKTT
-46 GKNSKVKVTKTM
+46 SKRAAGSKITLVRNAYVYDK
-58 KFVDRNGKKTSK
+58 NGKRLDKYMGSAKYT
-70 TAPKGGIYT
+70 TIAKG
-79 IWNVKNI
+79 V
-86 DGQVYYSIQTDLK
+86 
-99 YWIPATATEGTVTYK
+99 TVT
-114 SGNTTYTLKSDGKK
+114 
-128 VTTSTSTKKAV
+128 STG
-139 KKTNSNK
+139 
-146 NTKKVVKESTKK
+146 
-158 TATKT
+158 TKT

-222 SKFVKGDSVTTYGI
+222 SKFVKGDTVTTYGI

-248 KKGTAFVRTVNI
+248 KKGTTFVRTVNI
-260 DGKTTSNQESSVSND
+260 DGKKTSNQESSASND
-275 AESTKK
+275 AESTKN
-281 YDYSLKKNAYIY
+281 YDYSLKSNAYIY

-315 DVYGIETIKGKDY
+315 DVYGVETIKGKDY

-343 VTRTVKATS
+343 VTRTIKATS
-352 ITMKKNAYIYNGNG
+352 ITMKKNAYIYNSNG
-366 DTKKKTVKKGKT
+366 DTKKTVKKGKT
-378 VKATEARYIGTK
+378 VKTTEARYIGTK

-454 PDNVRAFGEGQS
+454 PDNVREFGEGQS

-492 RGYLKQSDVAVS
+492 RGYLKASDVAVI
-504 GKILTPVNTPEQARA
+504 GKTLTPVNTPEQARE
-519 DVTVATAADKTK
+519 DVTVATAANKAK

-545 EAYKF
+545 ESYKL
-550 ASSDAKAAYDRAIT
+550 ASSDVKAAYDKAISD
-564 NGTAVN
+564 GTTVN

-584 AAIVSAKAKL
+584 AAIVSAKSKL
-594 NGKKITV
+594 NGKRVAVANMT
-601 SSISNLTPAEVTS
+601 NLTSDEMAA
-614 IVQLVATANNVPE
+614 IVKVVANANNVAE
-627 SSIQLSNSGALTI
+627 SSVQLT
-640 VTNGYT
+640 TNGSLSISVNGT
-646 QVLNLSDYV
+646 AQILNLSDYV
-655 TQTSATS
+655 TQAATVA
-662 TN
+662 NN

>member
-1 MKLSHKLVMVSAAV
+1 MVSAAA
-15 LMGVS
+15 LMSVA
-20 PVLGM
+20 PLLGT
-25 AENTVSV
+25 AENVNTV
-32 QAATKSTNGVHNTY
+32 QAAPKKTT
-46 GKNSKVKVTKTM
+46 SKKAASNKITLVRNAYVYDK
-58 KFVDRNGKKTSK
+58 NGKRLDKYMGSAKYT
-70 TAPKGGIYT
+70 TIAKG
-79 IWNVKNI
+79 V
-86 DGQVYYSIQTDLK
+86 
-99 YWIPATATEGTVTYK
+99 TVT
-114 SGNTTYTLKSDGKK
+114 
-128 VTTSTSTKKAV
+128 STG
-139 KKTNSNK
+139 
-146 NTKKVVKESTKK
+146 
-158 TATKT
+158 TKT

-293 DKNGKRIN
+293 DNNGKRIN

-395 GDNQFVKA
+395 SDNQFVKA

-454 PDNVRAFGEGQS
+454 PDNVRAFGAGQS

-492 RGYLKQSDVAVS
+492 RGYLKKSDVAVS
-504 GKILTPVNTPEQARA
+504 GKILTPVNTPEQARE
-519 DVTVATAADKTK
+519 DVTVATAANKAK

-545 EAYKF
+545 ESYKL
-550 ASSDAKAAYDRAIT
+550 ASSDVKAAYDKAISD
-564 NGTAVN
+564 GTTVN

-594 NGKKITV
+594 DGKRVAVANMT
-601 SSISNLTPAEVTS
+601 NLTSDEMAAIIKV
-614 IVQLVATANNVPE
+614 VANANNVAE
-627 SSIQLSNSGALTI
+627 SSVQLT
-640 VTNGYT
+640 TNGSLSISVNGAA
-646 QVLNLSDYV
+646 QILNLGDYV
-655 TQTSATS
+655 TQAAVA
-662 TN
+662 NN

>member
-1 MKLSHKLVMVSAAV
+1 MVSAAA
-15 LMGVS
+15 LMSVA
-20 PVLGM
+20 PLLGT
-25 AENTVSV
+25 AENVNTV
-32 QAATKSTNGVHNTY
+32 QAA
-46 GKNSKVKVTKTM
+46 
-58 KFVDRNGKKTSK
+58 
-70 TAPKGGIYT
+70 P
-79 IWNVKNI
+79 
-86 DGQVYYSIQTDLK
+86 
-99 YWIPATATEGTVTYK
+99 
-114 SGNTTYTLKSDGKK
+114 
-128 VTTSTSTKKAV
+128 
-139 KKTNSNK
+139 
-146 NTKKVVKESTKK
+146 KK
-158 TATKT
+158 TASKKAASNKITLVRNAYVYDKNGKRLDKYMGSAKYTTIAKGVTVTSTGTKT

-293 DKNGKRIN
+293 DNNGKRIN

-378 VKATEARYIGTK
+378 IKATEARYIGTK

-395 GDNQFVKA
+395 SDNQFVKA

-441 TINVAPLY
+441 TINIAPLY

-492 RGYLKQSDVAVS
+492 RGYLKASDVAVS
-504 GKILTPVNTPEQARA
+504 GKTLTPVNTQEQAKE
-519 DVTVATAADKTK
+519 DVTVATAANKAK

-545 EAYKF
+545 EAYKL
-550 ASSDAKAAYDRAIT
+550 ASSDVKAAYDKAISD
-564 NGTAVN
+564 GTAVN

-594 NGKKITV
+594 DGKRVAVANMT
-601 SSISNLTPAEVTS
+601 NLTSDEMAAIIKV
-614 IVQLVATANNVPE
+614 VANANNVAE
-627 SSIQLSNSGALTI
+627 SSVQLT
-640 VTNGYT
+640 TNGSLSISVNGAA
-646 QVLNLSDYV
+646 QILNLGDYV
-655 TQTSATS
+655 TQAAVA
-662 TN
+662 NN

>member
-1 MKLSHKLVMVSAAV
+1 MVSAAA
-15 LMGVS
+15 LMSVA
-20 PVLGM
+20 PLLGT
-25 AENTVSV
+25 AENVNTV
-32 QAATKSTNGVHNTY
+32 QAAPKKTT
-46 GKNSKVKVTKTM
+46 SKKAASNKITLVRNAYVYDK
-58 KFVDRNGKKTSK
+58 NGKRLDKYMGSAKYT
-70 TAPKGGIYT
+70 TIAKG
-79 IWNVKNI
+79 V
-86 DGQVYYSIQTDLK
+86 
-99 YWIPATATEGTVTYK
+99 TVT
-114 SGNTTYTLKSDGKK
+114 
-128 VTTSTSTKKAV
+128 STG
-139 KKTNSNK
+139 
-146 NTKKVVKESTKK
+146 
-158 TATKT
+158 TKT

-293 DKNGKRIN
+293 DNNGKRIN

-378 VKATEARYIGTK
+378 IKATEARYIGTK

-395 GDNQFVKA
+395 SDNQFVKA

-504 GKILTPVNTPEQARA
+504 GKILTPVNTREQARE
-519 DVTVATAADKTK
+519 DVTVATAANKAK
-531 LLQDINEATSVKNS
+531 LLQDINEATSVKSS
-545 EAYKF
+545 EAYKL
-550 ASSDAKAAYDRAIT
+550 ASSDVKAAYDKAISD
-564 NGTAVN
+564 GTTVN

-594 NGKKITV
+594 DGKRVAVANMT
-601 SSISNLTPAEVTS
+601 NLTSDEIAAIIKV
-614 IVQLVATANNVPE
+614 VANANNVAE
-627 SSIQLSNSGALTI
+627 SSVQLT
-640 VTNGYT
+640 TNGSLSISVNGAA
-646 QVLNLSDYV
+646 QILNLGDYV
-655 TQTSATS
+655 TQAAVA
-662 TN
+662 NN

>member
-1 MKLSHKLVMVSAAV
+1 MKLSHKLVMVSAAA
-15 LMGVS
+15 LMSVA
-20 PVLGM
+20 PLLGT
-25 AENTVSV
+25 AENVNTV
-32 QAATKSTNGVHNTY
+32 QAAPKKTT
-46 GKNSKVKVTKTM
+46 SKKAASNKITLVRNAYVYDK
-58 KFVDRNGKKTSK
+58 NGKRLDKYMGSAKYT
-70 TAPKGGIYT
+70 TIAKG
-79 IWNVKNI
+79 V
-86 DGQVYYSIQTDLK
+86 
-99 YWIPATATEGTVTYK
+99 TVT
-114 SGNTTYTLKSDGKK
+114 
-128 VTTSTSTKKAV
+128 STG
-139 KKTNSNK
+139 
-146 NTKKVVKESTKK
+146 
-158 TATKT
+158 TKT

-293 DKNGKRIN
+293 DNNGKRIN

-395 GDNQFVKA
+395 SDNQFVKA

-492 RGYLKQSDVAVS
+492 RGYLKYSDVAVS
-504 GKILTPVNTPEQARA
+504 GKTLTPVNTPEQARE
-519 DVTVATAADKTK
+519 DVTVATAANKAK
-531 LLQDINEATSVKNS
+531 LLQDINEATSVKSS
-545 EAYKF
+545 EAYKL
-550 ASSDAKAAYDRAIT
+550 ASSDVKAAYDKAISD
-564 NGTAVN
+564 GTTVN

-594 NGKKITV
+594 DGKRVAVANMT
-601 SSISNLTPAEVTS
+601 NLTSDEMAAIIKV
-614 IVQLVATANNVPE
+614 VANANNVAE
-627 SSIQLSNSGALTI
+627 SSVQLT
-640 VTNGYT
+640 TNGSLSISVNGAA
-646 QVLNLSDYV
+646 QILNLGDYV
-655 TQTSATS
+655 TQAAVA
-662 TN
+662 NN

>member
-1 MKLSHKLVMVSAAV
+1 MVSAAA
-15 LMGVS
+15 LMSVA
-20 PVLGM
+20 PLLGT
-25 AENTVSV
+25 AENVNTV
-32 QAATKSTNGVHNTY
+32 QAAPKKTT
-46 GKNSKVKVTKTM
+46 SKKAASNKITLVRNAYVYDK
-58 KFVDRNGKKTSK
+58 NGKRLDKYMGSAKYT
-70 TAPKGGIYT
+70 TIAKG
-79 IWNVKNI
+79 V
-86 DGQVYYSIQTDLK
+86 
-99 YWIPATATEGTVTYK
+99 TVT
-114 SGNTTYTLKSDGKK
+114 
-128 VTTSTSTKKAV
+128 STG
-139 KKTNSNK
+139 
-146 NTKKVVKESTKK
+146 
-158 TATKT
+158 TKT

-293 DKNGKRIN
+293 DNNGKRIN

-395 GDNQFVKA
+395 SDNQFVKA

-492 RGYLKQSDVAVS
+492 RGYLKASDVAVS
-504 GKILTPVNTPEQARA
+504 GKTLTPVNTPEQAKE
-519 DVTVATAADKTK
+519 DVTVATAANKAK

-545 EAYKF
+545 EAYKL
-550 ASSDAKAAYDRAIT
+550 ASSDVKAAYDKAISD
-564 NGTAVN
+564 GTAVN

-594 NGKKITV
+594 DGKRVAVANMT
-601 SSISNLTPAEVTS
+601 NLTSDEMAAIIKV
-614 IVQLVATANNVPE
+614 VANANNVAE
-627 SSIQLSNSGALTI
+627 SSVQLT
-640 VTNGYT
+640 TNGSLSISVNGAA
-646 QVLNLSDYV
+646 QILNLGDYV
-655 TQTSATS
+655 TQAAVA
-662 TN
+662 NN

>member
-1 MKLSHKLVMVSAAV
+1 MKLSHKLVMVSAAA
-15 LMGVS
+15 LMSVA
-20 PVLGM
+20 PLLGT
-25 AENTVSV
+25 AENVNTV
-32 QAATKSTNGVHNTY
+32 QAAPKKTT
-46 GKNSKVKVTKTM
+46 SKKAASNKITLVRNAYVYDK
-58 KFVDRNGKKTSK
+58 NGKRLDKYMGSAKYT
-70 TAPKGGIYT
+70 TIAKG
-79 IWNVKNI
+79 V
-86 DGQVYYSIQTDLK
+86 
-99 YWIPATATEGTVTYK
+99 TVT
-114 SGNTTYTLKSDGKK
+114 
-128 VTTSTSTKKAV
+128 STG
-139 KKTNSNK
+139 
-146 NTKKVVKESTKK
+146 
-158 TATKT
+158 TKT

-275 AESTKK
+275 VESTKK

-293 DKNGKRIN
+293 DNNGKRIN

-395 GDNQFVKA
+395 SDNQFVKA

-504 GKILTPVNTPEQARA
+504 GKILTPVNTLEQARE
-519 DVTVATAADKTK
+519 DVTVATAANKAK
-531 LLQDINEATSVKNS
+531 LLQDINEATSVKSS
-545 EAYKF
+545 EAYKL
-550 ASSDAKAAYDRAIT
+550 ASSDVKAAYDKAISD
-564 NGTAVN
+564 GTTVN

-594 NGKKITV
+594 DGKRVAVANMT
-601 SSISNLTPAEVTS
+601 NLTSDEMAAIIKV
-614 IVQLVATANNVPE
+614 VANANNVAE
-627 SSIQLSNSGALTI
+627 SSVQLT
-640 VTNGYT
+640 TNGSLSISVNGAA
-646 QVLNLSDYV
+646 QILNLGDYV
-655 TQTSATS
+655 TQAAVA
-662 TN
+662 NN

>member
-1 MKLSHKLVMVSAAV
+1 MVSAAA
-15 LMGVS
+15 LMSVA
-20 PVLGM
+20 PLLGT
-25 AENTVSV
+25 AENVNTV
-32 QAATKSTNGVHNTY
+32 QAAPKKTT
-46 GKNSKVKVTKTM
+46 SKKAANNKITLVRNAYVYDK
-58 KFVDRNGKKTSK
+58 NGKRLDKYMGSAKYT
-70 TAPKGGIYT
+70 TIAKG
-79 IWNVKNI
+79 V
-86 DGQVYYSIQTDLK
+86 
-99 YWIPATATEGTVTYK
+99 TVT
-114 SGNTTYTLKSDGKK
+114 
-128 VTTSTSTKKAV
+128 STG
-139 KKTNSNK
+139 
-146 NTKKVVKESTKK
+146 
-158 TATKT
+158 TKT

-293 DKNGKRIN
+293 DNNGKRIN

-395 GDNQFVKA
+395 SDNQFVKA

-492 RGYLKQSDVAVS
+492 RGYLKASDVAVS
-504 GKILTPVNTPEQARA
+504 GKTLTPVNTQEQAKE
-519 DVTVATAADKTK
+519 DVTVATAANKAK

-545 EAYKF
+545 EAYKL
-550 ASSDAKAAYDRAIT
+550 ASSDVKAAYDKAISD
-564 NGTAVN
+564 GTTVN

-575 TIAQVNEAD
+575 TIAQVNEAE

-594 NGKKITV
+594 DGKRVAVANMT
-601 SSISNLTPAEVTS
+601 NLTSDEMAAIIKV
-614 IVQLVATANNVPE
+614 VANANNVAE
-627 SSIQLSNSGALTI
+627 SSVQLT
-640 VTNGYT
+640 TNGSLSISVNGAA
-646 QVLNLSDYV
+646 QILNLGDYV
-655 TQTSATS
+655 TQAAVA
-662 TN
+662 NN

>member
-1 MKLSHKLVMVSAAV
+1 MVSAAA
-15 LMGVS
+15 LMSVA
-20 PVLGM
+20 PLLGT
-25 AENTVSV
+25 AENVNTV
-32 QAATKSTNGVHNTY
+32 QAAPKKTT
-46 GKNSKVKVTKTM
+46 SKKAASNKITLVRNAYVYDK
-58 KFVDRNGKKTSK
+58 NGKRLDKYMGSAKYT
-70 TAPKGGIYT
+70 TIAKG
-79 IWNVKNI
+79 V
-86 DGQVYYSIQTDLK
+86 
-99 YWIPATATEGTVTYK
+99 TVT
-114 SGNTTYTLKSDGKK
+114 
-128 VTTSTSTKKAV
+128 STG
-139 KKTNSNK
+139 
-146 NTKKVVKESTKK
+146 
-158 TATKT
+158 TKT

-293 DKNGKRIN
+293 DNNGKRIN

-395 GDNQFVKA
+395 SDNQFVKA

-492 RGYLKQSDVAVS
+492 RGYLKKSDVAVS
-504 GKILTPVNTPEQARA
+504 GKILTPVNTQEQARA
-519 DVTVATAADKTK
+519 DVTVATAANKAK
-531 LLQDINEATSVKNS
+531 LLQDINEATSVKSS
-545 EAYKF
+545 EAYKL
-550 ASSDAKAAYDRAIT
+550 ASSDVKAAYDKAISD
-564 NGTAVN
+564 GTTVN

-594 NGKKITV
+594 DGKRVAVANMT
-601 SSISNLTPAEVTS
+601 NLTSDEIAAIIKV
-614 IVQLVATANNVPE
+614 VANANNVAE
-627 SSIQLSNSGALTI
+627 SSVQLT
-640 VTNGYT
+640 TNGSLSISVNGAA
-646 QVLNLSDYV
+646 QILNLGDYV
-655 TQTSATS
+655 TQAAVA
-662 TN
+662 NN

>member
-1 MKLSHKLVMVSAAV
+1 MVSAAA
-15 LMGVS
+15 LMSVA
-20 PVLGM
+20 PLLGT
-25 AENTVSV
+25 AENVNTV
-32 QAATKSTNGVHNTY
+32 QAAPKKTTSKKAANNKITLVRNAYVYDKNGKRLDKYMGSAKYTTIAKGVTVTTNG
-46 GKNSKVKVTKTM
+46 
-58 KFVDRNGKKTSK
+58 
-70 TAPKGGIYT
+70 
-79 IWNVKNI
+79 
-86 DGQVYYSIQTDLK
+86 
-99 YWIPATATEGTVTYK
+99 
-114 SGNTTYTLKSDGKK
+114 
-128 VTTSTSTKKAV
+128 
-139 KKTNSNK
+139 
-146 NTKKVVKESTKK
+146 
-158 TATKT
+158 TKT
-163 INGVKYYDLGGGA
+163 IDGVKYYSLGNNA

-293 DKNGKRIN
+293 DNNGKRIN

-343 VTRTVKATS
+343 VTRTVKVTS

-395 GDNQFVKA
+395 SDNQFVKA

-492 RGYLKQSDVAVS
+492 RGYLKASDVAVS
-504 GKILTPVNTPEQARA
+504 GKTLTPVNTQEQAKE
-519 DVTVATAADKTK
+519 DVTVATAANKAK

-545 EAYKF
+545 EAYKL
-550 ASSDAKAAYDRAIT
+550 ASSDVKAAYDKAISD
-564 NGTAVN
+564 GTTVN

-584 AAIVSAKAKL
+584 AAIVSAKSKL
-594 NGKKITV
+594 DGKRVAVANMT
-601 SSISNLTPAEVTS
+601 NLTSDEMAAIIKV
-614 IVQLVATANNVPE
+614 VANANNVAE
-627 SSIQLSNSGALTI
+627 SSVQLT
-640 VTNGYT
+640 TNGSLSISVNGAA
-646 QVLNLSDYV
+646 QILNLGDYV
-655 TQTSATS
+655 TQAAVA
-662 TN
+662 NN

>member
-1 MKLSHKLVMVSAAV
+1 MKLSHKLVMVSAAA
-15 LMGVS
+15 LMSVA
-20 PVLGM
+20 PLLGT
-25 AENTVSV
+25 AENVNTV
-32 QAATKSTNGVHNTY
+32 QAA
-46 GKNSKVKVTKTM
+46 
-58 KFVDRNGKKTSK
+58 
-70 TAPKGGIYT
+70 P
-79 IWNVKNI
+79 
-86 DGQVYYSIQTDLK
+86 
-99 YWIPATATEGTVTYK
+99 
-114 SGNTTYTLKSDGKK
+114 
-128 VTTSTSTKKAV
+128 
-139 KKTNSNK
+139 
-146 NTKKVVKESTKK
+146 KK
-158 TATKT
+158 TASKKAASNKITLVRNAYVYDKNGKRLDKYMGSAKYTTIAKGVTVTSTGTKT

-293 DKNGKRIN
+293 DNNGKRIN

-395 GDNQFVKA
+395 SDNQFVKA

-492 RGYLKQSDVAVS
+492 RGYLKDTDVAVS
-504 GKILTPVNTPEQARA
+504 GKTLTPVNTPEQARE
-519 DVTVATAADKTK
+519 DVTVATAANKAK

-545 EAYKF
+545 EAYKL
-550 ASSDAKAAYDRAIT
+550 ASSDVKAAYDKAISD
-564 NGTAVN
+564 GTTVN

-594 NGKKITV
+594 DGKRVAVANMT
-601 SSISNLTPAEVTS
+601 NLTSDEMAAIIKV
-614 IVQLVATANNVPE
+614 VANANNVAE
-627 SSIQLSNSGALTI
+627 SSVQLT
-640 VTNGYT
+640 TNGSLSISVNGAA
-646 QVLNLSDYV
+646 QILNLGDYV
-655 TQTSATS
+655 TQAAVA
-662 TN
+662 NN

>member
-1 MKLSHKLVMVSAAV
+1 MKLSHKLVMVSAAA
-15 LMGVS
+15 LMSVA
-20 PVLGM
+20 PLLGT
-25 AENTVSV
+25 AENVNTV
-32 QAATKSTNGVHNTY
+32 QAA
-46 GKNSKVKVTKTM
+46 
-58 KFVDRNGKKTSK
+58 
-70 TAPKGGIYT
+70 P
-79 IWNVKNI
+79 
-86 DGQVYYSIQTDLK
+86 
-99 YWIPATATEGTVTYK
+99 
-114 SGNTTYTLKSDGKK
+114 
-128 VTTSTSTKKAV
+128 
-139 KKTNSNK
+139 
-146 NTKKVVKESTKK
+146 KK
-158 TATKT
+158 TASKKAASNKITLVRNAYVYDKNGKRLDKYMGSAKYTTIAKGVTVTSTGTKT

-293 DKNGKRIN
+293 DNNGKRIN

-378 VKATEARYIGTK
+378 IKATEARYIGTK

-395 GDNQFVKA
+395 SDNQFVKA

-441 TINVAPLY
+441 TINIAPLY

-492 RGYLKQSDVAVS
+492 RGYLKASDVAVS
-504 GKILTPVNTPEQARA
+504 GKTLTPVNTQEQAKE
-519 DVTVATAADKTK
+519 DVTVATAANKAK

-545 EAYKF
+545 EAYKL
-550 ASSDAKAAYDRAIT
+550 ASSDVKAAYDKAISD
-564 NGTAVN
+564 GTAVN

-594 NGKKITV
+594 DGKRVAVANMT
-601 SSISNLTPAEVTS
+601 NLTSDEMAAIIKV
-614 IVQLVATANNVPE
+614 VANANNVAE
-627 SSIQLSNSGALTI
+627 SSVQLT
-640 VTNGYT
+640 TNGSLSISVNGAA
-646 QVLNLSDYV
+646 QILNLGDYV
-655 TQTSATS
+655 TQAAVA
-662 TN
+662 NN

>member
-1 MKLSHKLVMVSAAV
+1 MKLSHKLVMVSAAA
-15 LMGVS
+15 LMGVA
-20 PVLGM
+20 PLLGT
-25 AENTVSV
+25 AENVNTV
-32 QAATKSTNGVHNTY
+32 QAAPKKTT
-46 GKNSKVKVTKTM
+46 SKKAASNKITLVRNAYVYDK
-58 KFVDRNGKKTSK
+58 NGKRLDKYMGSAKYT
-70 TAPKGGIYT
+70 TIAKG
-79 IWNVKNI
+79 V
-86 DGQVYYSIQTDLK
+86 
-99 YWIPATATEGTVTYK
+99 TVT
-114 SGNTTYTLKSDGKK
+114 
-128 VTTSTSTKKAV
+128 STG
-139 KKTNSNK
+139 
-146 NTKKVVKESTKK
+146 
-158 TATKT
+158 TKT

-275 AESTKK
+275 AESIKK

-395 GDNQFVKA
+395 SDNQFVKA
-403 ANVGKISGP
+403 ANVAKISGP

-435 NVTKVT
+435 NVTKAT

-492 RGYLKQSDVAVS
+492 RGYLKASDVAVS
-504 GKILTPVNTPEQARA
+504 GKTLTPVNTPEQARE
-519 DVTVATAADKTK
+519 DVTVATAANKAK

-545 EAYKF
+545 EAYKL
-550 ASSDAKAAYDRAIT
+550 ASSDVKAAYDKAISD
-564 NGTAVN
+564 GTTVN

-594 NGKKITV
+594 DGKRVAVANMT
-601 SSISNLTPAEVTS
+601 NLTSDEMAAIIKV
-614 IVQLVATANNVPE
+614 VANANNVAE
-627 SSIQLSNSGALTI
+627 SSVQLT
-640 VTNGYT
+640 TNGSLSISVNGAA
-646 QVLNLSDYV
+646 QILNLGDYV
-655 TQTSATS
+655 TQAAVA
-662 TN
+662 NN

>member
-1 MKLSHKLVMVSAAV
+1 MKLSHKLVMVSAAA
-15 LMGVS
+15 LMSVV
-20 PVLGM
+20 PLLGT
-25 AENTVSV
+25 AENVNTV
-32 QAATKSTNGVHNTY
+32 QAAPKKTT
-46 GKNSKVKVTKTM
+46 SKKAASNKITLVRNAYVYDK
-58 KFVDRNGKKTSK
+58 NGKRLDKYMGSAKYT
-70 TAPKGGIYT
+70 TIAKG
-79 IWNVKNI
+79 V
-86 DGQVYYSIQTDLK
+86 
-99 YWIPATATEGTVTYK
+99 TVT
-114 SGNTTYTLKSDGKK
+114 
-128 VTTSTSTKKAV
+128 STG
-139 KKTNSNK
+139 
-146 NTKKVVKESTKK
+146 
-158 TATKT
+158 TKT

-293 DKNGKRIN
+293 DNNGKRIN

-395 GDNQFVKA
+395 SDNQFVKA

-492 RGYLKQSDVAVS
+492 RGYLKDTDVAVS
-504 GKILTPVNTPEQARA
+504 GKTLTPVNTQEQARE
-519 DVTVATAADKTK
+519 DVTVATAANKAK

-545 EAYKF
+545 EAYKL
-550 ASSDAKAAYDRAIT
+550 ASSDVKAAYDKAISD
-564 NGTAVN
+564 GTTVN

-594 NGKKITV
+594 DGKRVAVANMTNLTSDEMAAIIKVVANASNVAESSVQLTTNG
-601 SSISNLTPAEVTS
+601 SLSISVN
-614 IVQLVATANNVPE
+614 
-627 SSIQLSNSGALTI
+627 GAAQI
-640 VTNGYT
+640 
-646 QVLNLSDYV
+646 LNLGDYV
-655 TQTSATS
+655 TQAAVA
-662 TN
+662 NN